1 MNKLWDIHQRNA
13 AQQLKEGTYDTLVNG
28 ELEVFC
34 FSFNLKR
41 LQTVCVSLLGLPYQN
56 TD

>member
-41 LQTVCVSLLGLPYQN
+41 LQTVC
-56 TD
+56 